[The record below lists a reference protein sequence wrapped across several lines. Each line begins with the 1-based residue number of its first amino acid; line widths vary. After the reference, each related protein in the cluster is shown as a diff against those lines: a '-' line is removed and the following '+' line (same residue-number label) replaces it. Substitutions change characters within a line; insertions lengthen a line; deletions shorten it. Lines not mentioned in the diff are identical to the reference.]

1 MSFQDR
7 LGTQD
12 ALSLLTTGTS
22 LALVPAGSTTGFGYN
37 FPLMLFGIVAHE
49 MQSTTVPF
57 RQFLTLVLFTGI
69 FDLYTLLF
77 HRFGFFTLLFSI
89 LLTLLKV
96 PIFFTCL
103 NALRG
108 RGSDFNVGGWGLPG
122 GVRMPGG
129 GGGGNNW
136 TMPMPGGF
144 GGPAPSQNPQPSQ
157 GSNNNAAPGTFPSS
171 GGFRLGGDDDEEGQ
185 GHPTPSPAP
194 GRGGYQ
200 TIA

>member
-22 LALVPAGSTTGFGYN
+22 LALVTAGSTTGFGYN

-89 LLTLLKV
+89 LLALLKV
-96 PIFFTCL
+96 PLFFTCL
-103 NALRG
+103 NTLRE
-108 RGSDFNVGGWGLPG
+108 RGSDFNVGGWGLPA
-122 GVRMPGG
+122 GVRMPGAG
-129 GGGGNNW
+129 GASNW
-136 TMPMPGGF
+136 NMPMPGGF
-144 GGPAPSQNPQPSQ
+144 GGPSPSQTSQAANQ
-157 GSNNNAAPGTFPSS
+157 GSANSAAPGTFPSS
-171 GGFRLGGDDDEEGQ
+171 GGFRLGGDEDEGQ
-185 GHPTPSPAP
+185 GHPTPPPAP